1 MSGRFFLAAAL
12 CLCAGLGGYWRG
24 YETAATRGRA
34 EAAEQA
40 ASFARQREAAAWA
53 AAEAEGVARRRLE
66 AESARVASLA
76 GELGEAR
83 NRLAAERRAFTRRMS
98 RASDDPAVDGLVFP
112 AQWVRLYNEALGL
125 VPSGGGAGGPDSP
138 AVGTAAP
145 ARSAAPADAGLQPGA
160 PVGFEDVLAHVRDYG
175 LYCRSLRAQAEALM
189 AAHEGGARP

>member
-24 YETAATRGRA
+24 YENAAALGRA
-34 EAAEQA
+34 KAAEQA
-40 ASFARQREAAAWA
+40 AAFARQREEAALA
-53 AAEAEGVARRRLE
+53 AAEAEGAARRRLE
-66 AESARVASLA
+66 AESARVASLS

-98 RASDDPAVDGLVFP
+98 RASDDPAVDGLVLP

-125 VPSGGGAGGPDSP
+125 VPSGGGAGEPGSP
-138 AVGTAAP
+138 AAGTAAP

-160 PVGFEDVLAHVRDYG
+160 SVGFEDVLAHVRDYG
-175 LYCRSLRAQAEALM
+175 LYCRSLRAQAEALVV
-189 AAHEGGARP
+189 AHEGGRP